1 MGTVYD
7 CGGSCL
13 GEYQIDGQPG
23 ERCPMAALFCCADWQ
38 SQGIQPTLWLR
49 FAADR

>member
-1 MGTVYD
+1 MATIYD

-23 ERCPMAALFCCADWQ
+23 ARQLTYLCPMPVPRLVK
-38 SQGIQPTLWLR
+38 
-49 FAADR
+49 